1 MTTTTKQQ
9 KITPDQLKIIHVL
22 LNKNG
27 LIEHKAEI
35 IHEYSQGRCT
45 SSRSLSFNEAKALIA
60 HLNTYSPPTPKGG
73 VRQHKSKL
81 KILSMAHELGWELPG
96 GKIDM
101 VRLNEWCIKY
111 GHQHCPLD
119 KYQDDDLPMLV
130 TQFEKMYSQYINKL

>member
-35 IHEYSQGRCT
+35 IHEYSHGRCT
-45 SSRSLSFNEAKALIA
+45 SSRSLSFTEAKALIA
-60 HLNTYSPPTPKGG
+60 HLNTYGNNDSSYK
-73 VRQHKSKL
+73 QHQCKL
-81 KILSMAHELGWELPG
+81 KILSMAHELGWQLSAS
-96 GKIDM
+96 KIDM
-101 VRLNEWCIKY
+101 ERVNAWCIKY
-111 GHQHCPLD
+111 GHQHCKLD
-119 KYQDDDLPMLV
+119 KYPADDLPMLV